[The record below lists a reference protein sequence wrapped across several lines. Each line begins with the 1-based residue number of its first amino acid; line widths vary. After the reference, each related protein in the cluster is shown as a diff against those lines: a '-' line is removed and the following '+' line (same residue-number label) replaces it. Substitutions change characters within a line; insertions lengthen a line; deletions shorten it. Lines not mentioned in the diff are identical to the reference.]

1 MTRQE
6 AFKFLANTKVFV
18 EDKSKEIQ
26 KKAFEFGYIWPGV
39 GKEIRTI
46 EAPFLFFS
54 RRGTIYWE
62 NNRINFYSA
71 PETLITADQ
80 ILKIIIDDDEF
91 KPYDQVLVRNN
102 KFDTWTAT
110 LYSHKIPKNELYAG
124 QYVCCGKEY
133 AQCIPYKGNEE
144 LIGTTKEPE

>member
-1 MTRQE
+1 M
-6 AFKFLANTKVFV
+6 KHH
-18 EDKSKEIQ
+18 S
-26 KKAFEFGYIWPGV
+26 
-39 GKEIRTI
+39 
-46 EAPFLFFS
+46 FFS

-62 NNRINFYSA
+62 NNIVNFYST

-124 QYVCCGKEY
+124 QYVCCEKEY
-133 AQCIPYKGNEE
+133 AQCIPFEGNEH
-144 LIGTTKEPE
+144 LLGTTNKPE